1 MRLAQLNGTL
11 ILEGVFQKERRVIP
25 MLTVPLTIE
34 QKGALEDFTNEFETM
49 NALADRNRQKI
60 ILLLSERLQ
69 EGMTVTEITQMMAIT
84 QPAVSHHL
92 KILREAGLVSFKK
105 EGLQS
110 FYRVTLDEP
119 LKRLEVVIHNLLLKL
134 NPEEN

>member
-1 MRLAQLNGTL
+1 MPTIQLTTEQRRA
-11 ILEGVFQKERRVIP
+11 LEGF
-25 MLTVPLTIE
+25 
-34 QKGALEDFTNEFETM
+34 ANEFETV

-60 ILLLSERLQ
+60 ILLLCERLHQ
-69 EGMTVTEITQMMAIT
+69 GMTVTEITKMMAIT

-110 FYRVTLDEP
+110 FYHVTLEAP
-119 LKRLEVVIHNLLLKL
+119 LKSLEDAIHQVRLTEDTTTK
-134 NPEEN
+134 

>member
-1 MRLAQLNGTL
+1 MPTIQLTTEQRRA
-11 ILEGVFQKERRVIP
+11 LEGF
-25 MLTVPLTIE
+25 
-34 QKGALEDFTNEFETM
+34 ANEFETV

-60 ILLLSERLQ
+60 ILLLCERLHQ
-69 EGMTVTEITQMMAIT
+69 GMTVTEITKMMAIT

-110 FYRVTLDEP
+110 FYHVTDR
-119 LKRLEVVIHNLLLKL
+119 KSVV
-134 NPEEN
+134 